1 MATRSVVL
9 DTETTGMPVT
19 DGHRIIEI
27 GCVEL
32 IGRRLTGRH
41 FHVYLQPDRES
52 DEGAIGVHGI
62 TNEFLVGKPR
72 FNEVADEFFEFIKGA
87 QLIIHN
93 AAFDV
98 GFINNE
104 FALMG
109 QRDRADITQHCSI
122 LDTLMMARERHPGQ
136 RNSLDAL
143 CKRYGVDNSGRE
155 LHGALLDSEILAD
168 VYLTM
173 TGGQTSL
180 SLAGNASDGN
190 GSGDGSDNSAIEIR
204 RLPADRV
211 PARII
216 RATEEEFAAHL
227 VRLEI
232 IAKSAGAPAMWTQIA
247 RSRSSGLRNILWR
260 GSLLPLGC
268 AAVVCVRLKE
278 RPGPLRAP
286 AGASS
291 LATKAARQ
299 ILL

>member
-1 MATRSVVL
+1 MATRYVVL

-27 GCVEL
+27 GCVEV
-32 IGRRLTGRH
+32 IGRRLTGRN

-62 TNEFLVGKPR
+62 TDQFLIGKPR
-72 FNEVADEFFEFIKGA
+72 FAEVADEFFEFIKGA
-87 QLIIHN
+87 ELIIHN

-109 QRDRADITQHCSI
+109 QLDRADVTTYCTV
-122 LDTLMMARERHPGQ
+122 LDTLAMARERHPGQ

-168 VYLTM
+168 VYLAM

-180 SLAGNASDGN
+180 SLAGNASDGAE
-190 GSGDGSDNSAIEIR
+190 GSGNQGSEIR
-204 RLPADRV
+204 RLPADRRRAPV
-211 PARII
+211 ILASEAELAEHEARL
-216 RATEEEFAAHL
+216 A
-227 VRLEI
+227 V
-232 IAKSAGAPAMWTQIA
+232 IAKSAGAPALWTQ
-247 RSRSSGLRNILWR
+247 
-260 GSLLPLGC
+260 LLE
-268 AAVVCVRLKE
+268 AQQ
-278 RPGPLRAP
+278 
-286 AGASS
+286 GAS
-291 LATKAARQ
+291 A
-299 ILL
+299 